1 MLKKLILKL
10 VLILSILTFFHVN
23 SAQANFKYK
32 LGQTVSDKFNV
43 HSRTTIPLPEGEW
56 KVVYRESENLF
67 RGIYFYY
74 VLLAQV
80 EDGIP
85 IKLFGI
91 SKVNGITT
99 SYGLLSSWIVD
110 NIFKRKK
117 HGCVD
122 RQYYSRFEFY
132 RGGAAHNCFVIQH
145 LDMDDELYNI
155 EPWQNTGFILN
166 WAKENNIK
174 FPKIYLAADGYMY
187 LPRVAD
193 RWMAWGYVETPK
205 NFANYNAK
213 FKTRDTSEFHPNNI
227 NQYEEAK
234 KIMEDFSSFGANYH
248 EQIQNSLKVK
258 GKNKLDL
265 SQYITNISTKSKS
278 NKSSKNLIED
288 LEKLNDLYKSG
299 VLTKE
304 QFKKAKEKLLN

>member
-1 MLKKLILKL
+1 MKLKIIVYFLIL
-10 VLILSILTFFHVN
+10 IFFQLSP
-23 SAQANFKYK
+23 AQANFKYK
-32 LGQTVSDKFNV
+32 LGQTVSDTFYV

-56 KVVYRESENLF
+56 KVVYREAENLF
-67 RGIYFYY
+67 RGIYIYY

-80 EDGIP
+80 ENNIP

-99 SYGLLSSWIVD
+99 SYGFLSPWIVE
-110 NIFKRKK
+110 NVFKRKK
-117 HGCVD
+117 HGCVN
-122 RQYYSRFEFY
+122 RQYYSYFEFY
-132 RGGAAHNCFVIQH
+132 RGGAAHNCFIIQH

-155 EPWQNTGFILN
+155 EPWQNMGFVLN
-166 WAKENNIK
+166 WAKKNNIK

-205 NFANYNAK
+205 SFANYNVK

-227 NQYEEAK
+227 DRYEEAK
-234 KIMEDFSSFGANYH
+234 KVMEDFLNFGANYH
-248 EQIQNSLKVK
+248 QEIQNSLKVK

-265 SQYITNISTKSKS
+265 SAYITNVSVKSKS
-278 NKSSKNLIED
+278 NKSNENLIED

-304 QFKKAKEKLLN
+304 QFKKAKDKLLN